1 MSYYSYLNSSL
12 LKTFY
17 RRNKEK
23 FRFIYLFLISIFF
36 LSPRFGINVPFLLV
50 VKCPAIT
57 TSTHGEIFPTQCNI
71 ASGVNYGT
79 HCSFMCNVSFGYRLQ
94 GPRNVSCR
102 ENGSWSADAT
112 KIICKG
118 RKITVCLAFSGSADG
133 Q

>member
-1 MSYYSYLNSSL
+1 MSYYSYLNSIV
-12 LKTFY
+12 LKTALKYSFFFFFFFFSLG
-17 RRNKEK
+17 
-23 FRFIYLFLISIFF
+23 FRLDVSFF
-36 LSPRFGINVPFLLV
+36 FFFSV

-57 TSTHGEIFPTQCNI
+57 TPTHGQIFPTQCKF

-79 HCSFMCNVSFGYRLQ
+79 HCSFMCNVSVGYRLQ

-102 ENGSWSADAT
+102 VNGSWSGDTT

-118 RKITVCLAFSGSADG
+118 KNFILCLAFSGSADG